1 MDKKN
6 SIDDEIGTLSPE
18 EIKAI
23 GEIELG
29 PSKQEQ
35 FLNKHYK
42 KLIVGGIVFM
52 VAVSAG
58 ICISSFY
65 QQHQTAGSHEL
76 FSAAKVRT
84 TGAAADVSDY
94 DAKALAT
101 VLEEYSDTDAAAT
114 AALMEGLSL
123 LQGEGTAERGL
134 SRLEGVAASAQNEFV
149 RARSLSAIASYY
161 MDEGKAEQ
169 AVAAW
174 KKVTQ
179 LPTNAYTALA
189 YVSLGDLA
197 RNAGDIEA
205 ARAYYDLLAK
215 ECPTSTLTRS
225 QVAEMRMLVLNAD
238 DPTPVKPLPKA
249 QPQQLSPYAPLAPGQ
264 QQDGGTFDLN
274 TPALPGSSPLQPS
287 VPGL

>member
-6 SIDDEIGTLSPE
+6 SIDGEIGALSPE

-42 KLIVGGIVFM
+42 KLIAGGIVLM

-58 ICISSFY
+58 ICISSFH
-65 QQHQTAGSHEL
+65 QQHQAAGSHEL

-84 TGAAADVSDY
+84 TGEAADVSAY
-94 DAKALAT
+94 DAQALKT

-134 SRLEGVAASAQNEFV
+134 SRLESVAASSQNDFV
-149 RARSLSAIASYY
+149 QARALAAIASYY
-161 MDEGKAEQ
+161 MDEGKTEQ
-169 AVAAW
+169 AIAAW
-174 KKVTQ
+174 KKVSQ

-197 RNAGDIEA
+197 RNAGDVET
-205 ARAYYDLLAK
+205 ARTYYDLLAK
-215 ECPTSTLTRS
+215 ECPTSMLTRS
-225 QVAEMRMLVLNAD
+225 QVAEMRLMVLQAD
-238 DPTPVKPLPKA
+238 DPTPVKPLPKV
-249 QPQQLSPYAPLAPGQ
+249 QPQQPSPYAPLAPGQ
-264 QQDGGTFDLN
+264 QQGSGIFDLK
-274 TPALPGSSPLQPS
+274 TPALPDSAPAQPS

>member
-6 SIDDEIGTLSPE
+6 SIDDETGTLSPE

-42 KLIVGGIVFM
+42 KLIVGGVALM

-65 QQHQTAGSHEL
+65 RQHNDAGSYEL

-84 TGAAADVSDY
+84 TGNAADPAAY
-94 DAKALAT
+94 DSKVLAT
-101 VLEEYSDTDAAAT
+101 VLDEYSDTDAAAT

-123 LQGEGTAERGL
+123 LQGEGTSENGI
-134 SRLEGVAASAQNEFV
+134 SRLEGIAASTQNEFV
-149 RARSLSAIASYY
+149 RARSLAAIASYY
-161 MDEGKAEQ
+161 MGEGKTEQ
-169 AVAAW
+169 AAAAW
-174 KKVTQ
+174 KKVSQ
-179 LPTNAYTALA
+179 LPANAYTALA

-197 RNAGDIEA
+197 RNAGDMEM
-205 ARAYYDLLAK
+205 ARTYYDLLAK
-215 ECPTSTLTRS
+215 ECPTSMLTRS
-225 QVAEMRMLVLNAD
+225 QVAEMRLLVLNAD
-238 DPTPVKPLPKA
+238 DPEPVKPLPTV
-249 QPQQLSPYAPLAPGQ
+249 QPQQLSPYAPLAPKQ
-264 QQDGGTFDLN
+264 QGGGSFELN
-274 TPALPGSSPLQPS
+274 TPALPGSTPVQPS